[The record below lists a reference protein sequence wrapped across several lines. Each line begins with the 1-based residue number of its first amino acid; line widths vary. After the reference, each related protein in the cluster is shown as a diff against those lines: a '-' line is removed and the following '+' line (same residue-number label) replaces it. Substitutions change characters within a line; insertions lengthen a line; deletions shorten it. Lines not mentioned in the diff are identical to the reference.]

1 MVGQLY
7 SVFPIAIQ
15 QCHVRPW
22 GRFKRSKRKPSPF
35 VLARPLTA
43 VLTFQKVYV
52 YDFAGDAWSTQSTT
66 SPPSNYGS
74 RSGSVLDHDTNVIF
88 TLPTGGGGMYQLDMT
103 SVTKSASG
111 SELAWEAVNNPSFD
125 ASSYQTTMAQASNHI
140 SEFPLPWEV
149 TS

>member
-1 MVGQLY
+1 MYVLGADSSDL
-7 SVFPIAIQ
+7 SV
-15 QCHVRPW
+15 
-22 GRFKRSKRKPSPF
+22 SPF
-35 VLARPLTA
+35 VLARLLTI

-88 TLPTGGGGMYQLDMT
+88 TLPTGGGGMYQLDMS

-111 SELAWEAVNNPSFD
+111 SGLAWEAVNNPSFD

-140 SEFPLPWEV
+140 SESLLRE
-149 TS
+149 SS